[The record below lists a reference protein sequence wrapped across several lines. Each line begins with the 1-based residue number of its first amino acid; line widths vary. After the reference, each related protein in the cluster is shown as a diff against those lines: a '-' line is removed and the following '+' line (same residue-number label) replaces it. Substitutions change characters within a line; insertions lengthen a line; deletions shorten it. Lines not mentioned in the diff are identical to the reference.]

1 MCRTRAGTLSLR
13 ALTSLTR
20 PALSPWPFGQ
30 GFLMSPARPPLTLNR
45 GKLPSRV
52 LDSPRR
58 REKVKPVD
66 ARWGRKE
73 GEFKQACLIDASVFF
88 SRAGCSVKRFR
99 ATLVLIRVVFI

>member
-1 MCRTRAGTLSLR
+1 MNKYGCSSEDNDDLNRYHV
-13 ALTSLTR
+13 LTR
-20 PALSPWPFGQ
+20 ER
-30 GFLMSPARPPLTLNR
+30 RPVSGSELVG

-66 ARWGRKE
+66 ARGGRKE

-99 ATLVLIRVVFI
+99 PTPFLI